1 MSHRLPS
8 TKELHAFVITAEEL
22 NFTSAAQRLNLT
34 QGAVSRQIL
43 ALEQRLEI
51 SLFQRHA
58 RGLYLTEKGAEFLP
72 LIETALNQIQRAVE
86 KISHDKH
93 TIRLKAP
100 SCITSWLLPKLMQF
114 QQTHPD
120 IDVELT
126 SSINHKVNFSTE
138 HFDAAIGYGELDK
151 LPKLDHQLS
160 SELLFEEKLTPMC
173 SPSLLTGS
181 SPLTLETFADVTWL
195 HATPDQSDWKLW
207 LKQLSNNL
215 HRPEITS
222 MRAKQN
228 QHFATLNLSIN
239 AAIQG
244 FGMAIGDV
252 TLAKTELAMGRLT
265 TPHSLAVSSGKGY
278 FLMRPK
284 SSFNPNL
291 ERLINELLHRP
302 L

>member
-1 MSHRLPS
+1 MSPRLPS

-22 NFTSAAQRLNLT
+22 NFTSAAQRLNVT

-43 ALEQRLEI
+43 ALEQRLEA
-51 SLFQRHA
+51 SLFERHA

-72 LIETALNQIQRAVE
+72 LIEAALNQIQRAVE
-86 KISHDKH
+86 KISLDKNI
-93 TIRLKAP
+93 IRLKAP

-126 SSINHKVNFSTE
+126 SSINHKVNLSTE
-138 HFDAAIGYGELDK
+138 HFDAAISYGELEK

-173 SPSLLTGS
+173 SPSLFTEITPLALEKLTHI
-181 SPLTLETFADVTWL
+181 TWL
-195 HATPDQSDWKLW
+195 HATPDKSDWKLW
-207 LKQLSNNL
+207 LKQLSKNL
-215 HRPEITS
+215 HCPEINS
-222 MRAKQN
+222 MRVKQN
-228 QHFATLNLSIN
+228 QHFATLDLSIN
-239 AAIQG
+239 AAVQG

-252 TLAKTELAMGRLT
+252 TLAKTELEMGRLT
-265 TPHSLAVSSGKGY
+265 TPYPLEVSSGKGY

-284 SSFNPNL
+284 SSINPSL

-302 L
+302 Q